1 MRRSFPWPSAPQE
14 SKDSCR
20 VMEESVD
27 AAVGWGG
34 GTPQVMLSGASGCL
48 SLTQALG
55 SGWK

>member
-20 VMEESVD
+20 VIEGSVG

-34 GTPQVMLSGASGCL
+34 GTPKLCSVGPLA
-48 SLTQALG
+48 AFP
-55 SGWK
+55 